1 MPGMNSLDVS
11 LWQPAARYP
20 STKSVTIR
28 RLSKS
33 SCCVFFRRRR
43 LNRSA
48 PKVGHSTFYGKT
60 GKRDKPPFLVP
71 HQSERWPI
79 RRVPKTGAL
88 HAICRASGW
97 MLGNRVDF
105 PKEQD
110 LRRQQSISTYGPE
123 RLCTCR
129 LVKPACLE
137 VAWPPPHPSAT
148 ILSAR
153 PAWPSPSWRSAA
165 CRPCC
170 PAFATRPPTLAVGSS
185 PRWQQ
190 RPSRR
195 LVIHP
200 PT

>member
-48 PKVGHSTFYGKT
+48 RKVGHSTFYGKT

-71 HQSERWPI
+71 HQSERWSV

-88 HAICRASGW
+88 HAICRAQWVDVWETALTFLKSRFFGDNSRFRR
-97 MLGNRVDF
+97 MARKDCARVASLN
-105 PKEQD
+105 PLASKWRGPH
-110 LRRQQSISTYGPE
+110 LTRQQPFFQRVQLGRVHPGDRPLSSVLSSF
-123 RLCTCR
+123 RH
-129 LVKPACLE
+129 
-137 VAWPPPHPSAT
+137 PPPDT
-148 ILSAR
+148 
-153 PAWPSPSWRSAA
+153 
-165 CRPCC
+165 
-170 PAFATRPPTLAVGSS
+170 GGGK
-185 PRWQQ
+185 
-190 RPSRR
+190 
-195 LVIHP
+195 
-200 PT
+200 